1 MRART
6 PLPCTT
12 QEAHELIE
20 SAKKFD
26 EHQWGQIARE
36 LASRGYPGRTAMAC
50 LRYYRSTAQV
60 LPPPLLLPSSL
71 WGRLPPIHPSLL
83 QTLTRSTR
91 ALPPPPPP
99 SLPPSLRT
107 PP

>member
-60 LPPPLLLPSSL
+60 LPPLLLLPSSL
-71 WGRLPPIHPSLL
+71 WAPSPNPPVPPADAH
-83 QTLTRSTR
+83 
-91 ALPPPPPP
+91 ALMRP
-99 SLPPSLRT
+99 SLPPI
-107 PP
+107 PPTFFFHHTYT